1 MRCANVDV
9 ANGSEILGGKCQGYL
24 EIALEESEQAKAS
37 LEDKTVQLRKL
48 ILSTVNDVQSI
59 LYQAQT
65 LLPDNESLEPVRLSC
80 LLYKKTLNLTLSL
93 PHSR

>member
-24 EIALEESEQAKAS
+24 EIALEESEQARAS

-48 ILSTVNDVQSI
+48 ILSSVNDVQSI

-80 LLYKKTLNLTLSL
+80 LLYKKTLNLILSL